1 MAGRGAHRLVPAWKE
16 KHPNVENLPPQN
28 YNPKPPQ
35 NYFAKPPHIE
45 RPTRSLNTKPPPNP
59 PPQNVMSETQNPPC
73 TIFLSALPKL
83 RPENVMSEPQ
93 KLPPANVMSVP
104 PLSST
109 SVNQMCTEAERRYL
123 DAFYA
128 LIDERYRGLEPVQ
141 IDAVKPTVLS
151 VVDTV
156 NKPTTVPV
164 QCTVIK
170 PPVEINTVKKPVRP
184 AVPVQINTF
193 EEVSEPIEPSV
204 DPNAKKK
211 SKKAKKPTNR
221 PIKTHG
227 NYQPRYQ
234 PRSYCADGDSS
245 DPLRHSVWV
254 KNKGPVL
261 IKQLPLKIMTV

>member
-83 RPENVMSEPQ
+83 RPENVVS
-93 KLPPANVMSVP
+93 AP

-128 LIDERYRGLEPVQ
+128 LIDERCRGFEPVQ
-141 IDAVKPTVLS
+141 IDTVKNTVFAVK
-151 VVDTV
+151 VDTV

-170 PPVEINTVKKPVRP
+170 PPVEINTVKKAAKP
-184 AVPVQINTF
+184 AAPVQINT
-193 EEVSEPIEPSV
+193 VSKCTVLPIQFDV
-204 DPNAKKK
+204 
-211 SKKAKKPTNR
+211 
-221 PIKTHG
+221 I
-227 NYQPRYQ
+227 
-234 PRSYCADGDSS
+234 
-245 DPLRHSVWV
+245 
-254 KNKGPVL
+254 
-261 IKQLPLKIMTV
+261 I